1 MTRNPLDASRR
12 LHAAGTR
19 PNGAT
24 ASVDAG
30 CNRTIR
36 YFGRSLA

>member
-19 PNGAT
+19 PHGAT

-30 CNRTIR
+30 RDRAIR
-36 YFGRSLA
+36 YFGRSFA